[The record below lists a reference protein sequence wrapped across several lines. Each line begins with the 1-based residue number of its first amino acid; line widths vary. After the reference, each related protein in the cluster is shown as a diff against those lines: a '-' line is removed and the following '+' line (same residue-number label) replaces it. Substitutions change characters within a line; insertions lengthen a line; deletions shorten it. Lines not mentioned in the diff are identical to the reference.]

1 MTLSSPQWVGFKTG
15 AFERRQRSCL
25 KRPVKTLAKVILVAE
40 SDAFSRELLSSVLT
54 RSGYHV
60 ISAATAREAMETANR
75 EKPDLI
81 LVDVAL
87 PDMDGFEACRLL
99 RQSPAT
105 ETIPTL
111 LMETAAEPGAEE
123 KALLAGAEGS
133 ISKAAISE
141 ELVSRLNRL
150 FLPLE
155 AEKATDTLTRLPQYR
170 AFLSQTTK
178 LLSKNEPLAL
188 LAVKLV
194 GFRALSPKE
203 KEPALRLGAMVIRE
217 ALAILGKPSDIAS
230 YQGRGNFLVL
240 TSPYRASALCRR
252 ILARFQSLAASFL
265 TSQPPPSLVIGGVTN
280 LHRGFRNVSE
290 IIRLAEQGGKYA
302 RRRGLGYYLASWGKS
317 LLGEAVP
324 PPPPAPFRG
333 MRLHWE

>member
-1 MTLSSPQWVGFKTG
+1 MTLPCPQWVGLKTG

-25 KRPVKTLAKVILVAE
+25 KRPVKKLARVILVAD
-40 SDAFSRELLSSVLT
+40 SDAFSRELLSSVLA
-54 RSGYHV
+54 RSGYRV
-60 ISAATAREAMETANR
+60 IPAATARETMDKASR
-75 EKPDLI
+75 VKPDIILI
-81 LVDVAL
+81 DTAL
-87 PDMDGFEACRLL
+87 PDMDGFETCRRL
-99 RQSPAT
+99 RHNPAT
-105 ETIPTL
+105 ETIPLL
-111 LMETAAEPGAEE
+111 LMEAAAEPGAQER
-123 KALLAGAEGS
+123 ALLAGAEGS
-133 ISKAAISE
+133 TSKAAISG

-150 FLPLE
+150 FWPLE
-155 AEKATDTLTRLPQYR
+155 AEKASDTLTRLLQYR
-170 AFLSQTTK
+170 AFLSQTTR

-203 KEPALRLGAMVIRE
+203 KEQAIRLGAMAIRE

-240 TSPYRASALCRR
+240 TSPYRASVLCRR

-280 LHRGFRNVSE
+280 LQRGFSNVSE

-302 RRRGLGYYLASWGKS
+302 RRRGLGHYLASWEKS

-333 MRLHWE
+333 ARLQGE

>member
-1 MTLSSPQWVGFKTG
+1 MP
-15 AFERRQRSCL
+15 
-25 KRPVKTLAKVILVAE
+25 AKVILVAD
-40 SDAFSRELLSSVLT
+40 SDAFSRELLSSILT
-54 RSGYHV
+54 RSGYRV
-60 ISAATAREAMETANR
+60 ILVATAREAVETANL

-81 LVDVAL
+81 LFDVAM
-87 PDMDGFEACRLL
+87 PDMDGFEVSRLL

-105 ETIPTL
+105 ETIPLL
-111 LMETAAEPGAEE
+111 LMEAAAESGAQE

-150 FLPLE
+150 FWPLE
-155 AEKATDTLTRLPQYR
+155 AEKATDTLTSLSQYR
-170 AFLSQTTK
+170 AFLSQTAR
-178 LLSKNEPLAL
+178 LISKNEPLAL

-194 GFRALSPKE
+194 GFRALSPKD
-203 KEPALRLGAMVIRE
+203 KESALRLGAMVIRE
-217 ALAILGKPSDIAS
+217 ALAIQGKPSDMAS
-230 YQGRGNFLVL
+230 YQGRGNFLVV

-265 TSQPPPSLVIGGVTN
+265 TPQTSLSLVIGGVTN
-280 LHRGFRNVSE
+280 LHRGFKNVKE
-290 IIRLAEQGGKYA
+290 IIQLAGRAGKYA
-302 RRRGLGYYLASWGKS
+302 RRRGLGHYLASWERS

-333 MRLHWE
+333 VRLQGD

>member
-1 MTLSSPQWVGFKTG
+1 
-15 AFERRQRSCL
+15 
-25 KRPVKTLAKVILVAE
+25 VKTPAKVILVAE

-54 RSGYHV
+54 RSGYRV
-60 ISAATAREAMETANR
+60 ISVATAREAMETANR

-81 LVDVAL
+81 LIGVAL
-87 PDMDGFEACRLL
+87 PGMDGFEACRLL
-99 RQSPAT
+99 RHNPAT

-123 KALLAGAEGS
+123 EALLAGAEGS
-133 ISKAAISE
+133 ISKAAISG

-150 FLPLE
+150 FWPLE
-155 AEKATDTLTRLPQYR
+155 AEKASDTLTRLPQYR

-203 KEPALRLGAMVIRE
+203 KEQAIRLGAMAIRE

-265 TSQPPPSLVIGGVTN
+265 TSQTPLSLVIGGVTN
-280 LHRGFRNVSE
+280 LHRGFRSVNE
-290 IIRLAEQGGKYA
+290 IIQLAERGGKYA
-302 RRRGLGYYLASWGKS
+302 RRRGLGHYLASWEKS

-324 PPPPAPFRG
+324 PSPPAPFRAV
-333 MRLHWE
+333 RLQGE